1 MSKFYIDTRY
11 AAKLF
16 NTRGQIP
23 RWKNMFFARFV
34 PEVES
39 SGQSPSKLIQI
50 ITERLRVRKD
60 PFFSKTDMALY
71 SRILSVTG
79 PQIQID
85 TQKLN
90 QYNRKRIVPVNY
102 DYGDIQISWR
112 DTVDS
117 VAMNFWKAYYLHFFN
132 QARVSSRDPG
142 YNDDALTADTFN
154 QWGFNLRDRETKQNF
169 FKRIEIYQM
178 QGGSF
183 TRYDLINPY
192 ITSWSH
198 DSLGAD
204 EFNAVGAH
212 TMNIAYE
219 SVQYIV
225 HEQKIVRSPANEMI
239 VDMLNTDIAGNLS
252 ELSEAD
258 IKKGIDIFSDLTD
271 TNEFDDVGSVSAKD
285 ALNTANKIL
294 NAGNFTN
301 DVSTGLN
308 KLPGVSSVLD
318 KVDLNVS
325 APAIP
330 RNIQGLS
337 ANLGGE
343 AIQGDNI
350 NDLVQTATNLANES
364 TRKKEILAKARSGAN
379 ELSSSAKS
387 LPL

>member
-11 AAKLF
+11 ASKLYGL
-16 NTRGQIP
+16 RGQIP

-50 ITERLRVRKD
+50 ITERLKIRKD

-71 SRILSVTG
+71 SRILSITG
-79 PQIQID
+79 PQIQIES
-85 TQKLN
+85 QKLN
-90 QYNRKRIVPVNY
+90 QYNRKRIVPINY
-102 DYGDIQISWR
+102 DYGDVQITWR

-117 VAMNFWKAYYLHFFN
+117 VAMNFWKTYYLHFFN
-132 QARVSSRDPG
+132 QAKVTSRDPG
-142 YNDDALTADTFN
+142 FNDDALTADTFN

-192 ITSWSH
+192 ITSWAH

-204 EFNAVGAH
+204 EFAAVGAH

-225 HEQKIVRSPANEMI
+225 HEQKILRSPANEMI
-239 VDMLNTDIAGNLS
+239 IDMLNTDIAGNLG
-252 ELSEAD
+252 ELTEAD
-258 IKKGIDIFSDLTD
+258 IKKGIDIFGDLTD
-271 TNEFDDVGSVSAKD
+271 SNEFDDVG
-285 ALNTANKIL
+285 TANNLEAINNAQKIL
-294 NAGNFTN
+294 NAGNFNN
-301 DVSTGLN
+301 DISTGLN
-308 KLPGVSSVLD
+308 KLPGVSSALSS
-318 KVDLNVS
+318 VDLNNS
-325 APAIP
+325 ATAIP

-343 AIQGDNI
+343 AIQGDNV
-350 NDLVQTATNLANES
+350 NDLVVTATNLANES

-379 ELSSSAKS
+379 ALSSTAKS

>member
-71 SRILSVTG
+71 SRILGITG
-79 PQIQID
+79 PQIQITTD
-85 TQKLN
+85 KLN
-90 QYNRKRIVPVNY
+90 QYNRKRIVPLNY
-102 DYGDIQISWR
+102 DYSDVQITWR

-192 ITSWSH
+192 ITSWAH

-204 EFNAVGAH
+204 EFNAVGSH
-212 TMNIAYE
+212 TMSIAYE
-219 SVQYIV
+219 SVQYVV
-225 HEQKIVRSPANEMI
+225 HEQKILRSPANEMI
-239 VDMLNTDIAGNLS
+239 VDMLNTDIAGNLG
-252 ELSEAD
+252 ELNEAD

-271 TNEFDDVGSVSAKD
+271 SNEFDEVSVREGLNAIND
-285 ALNTANKIL
+285 AQKIL
-294 NAGNFTN
+294 GAGKFNN

-308 KLPGVSSVLD
+308 KIPGVSSVLD
-318 KVDLNVS
+318 KVDLNS
-325 APAIP
+325 TASAIP

-343 AIQGDNI
+343 ALQGDNI
-350 NDLVQTATNLANES
+350 NDLVKTATQIANES
-364 TRKKEILAKARSGAN
+364 TEKKEILAKARSGAN
-379 ELSSSAKS
+379 ELASNAKS

>member
-1 MSKFYIDTRY
+1 MSKFYVDTRY
-11 AAKLF
+11 AAKLYGL
-16 NTRGQIP
+16 RGQIP

-50 ITERLRVRKD
+50 ITERLKIRKD
-60 PFFSKTDMALY
+60 PFFSKTDMSLY
-71 SRILSVTG
+71 SRILSISG
-79 PQIQID
+79 PQVQIE

-90 QYNRKRIVPVNY
+90 QYNRKRLVPINY
-102 DYGDIQISWR
+102 DYGDIQMTWR

-117 VAMNFWKAYYLHFFN
+117 VAMNFWKTYYLHFLN
-132 QARVSSRDPG
+132 QGKVTSRDPG

-154 QWGFNLRDRETKQNF
+154 EWGFNLRDRETKQNF

-192 ITSWSH
+192 ITSFAH

-204 EFNAVGAH
+204 EFGSVGAH
-212 TMNIAYE
+212 TMSIAYE
-219 SVQYIV
+219 AIQYVV
-225 HEQKIVRSPANEMI
+225 HEQKIRRSPANEMI
-239 VDMLNTDIAGNLS
+239 VDMLNTDIAGNLG
-252 ELSEAD
+252 ELKESD

-271 TNEFDDVGSVSAKD
+271 SNEFDDVGVSEGLS
-285 ALNTANKIL
+285 ALNDAQKLLGDGKFN
-294 NAGNFTN
+294 N

-308 KLPGVSSVLD
+308 EVPGVSSILD
-318 KVDLNVS
+318 KVNLNTDAV
-325 APAIP
+325 AIP
-330 RNIQGLS
+330 RNVQGLS

-343 AIQGDNI
+343 ALQGDNV
-350 NDLVQTATNLANES
+350 NDLVKTATNIANES
-364 TRKKEILAKARSGAN
+364 TDKKEILAKARSGAN
-379 ELSSSAKS
+379 ALSSKAKS

>member
-11 AAKLF
+11 AAKLY
-16 NTRGQIP
+16 NLRGQIP

-50 ITERLRVRKD
+50 ITERLGIRKD
-60 PFFSKTDMALY
+60 PFFSKTDMSLY
-71 SRILSVTG
+71 SRILSITG

-90 QYNRKRIVPVNY
+90 QYNRKRLVPLNY
-102 DYGDIQISWR
+102 DYGDVQITWR

-117 VAMNFWKAYYLHFFN
+117 VAMNFWKAYYLHFLN
-132 QARVSSRDPG
+132 QARVTSRDPG
-142 YNDDALTADTFN
+142 YNDDALTQDTFN

-192 ITSWSH
+192 ITSWAH

-204 EFNAVGAH
+204 EFNAVGSH
-212 TMNIAYE
+212 TMSIAYE

-225 HEQKIVRSPANEMI
+225 HEQKILRSPANEMI
-239 VDMLNTDIAGNLS
+239 VDMLNTDIAGNLG
-252 ELSEAD
+252 ELNEAD

-271 TNEFDDVGSVSAKD
+271 SNEFDDIGD
-285 ALNTANKIL
+285 AGKQALDIGQKL
-294 NAGNFTN
+294 FAGGKFNN

-318 KVDLNVS
+318 KVDLNNTAS
-325 APAIP
+325 AIP
-330 RNIQGLS
+330 RNVQGLS

-343 AIQGDNI
+343 ALQGDNI
-350 NDLVQTATNLANES
+350 NDLVKTATQLANES
-364 TRKKEILAKARSGAN
+364 TEKKEILAKARSGAN
-379 ELSSSAKS
+379 ALSSNAKT